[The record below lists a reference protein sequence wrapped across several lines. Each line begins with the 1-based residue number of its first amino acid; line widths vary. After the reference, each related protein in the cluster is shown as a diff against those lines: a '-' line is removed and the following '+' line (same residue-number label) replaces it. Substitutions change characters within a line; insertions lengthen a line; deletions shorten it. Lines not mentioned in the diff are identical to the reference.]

1 MLMLHIEIRQ
11 TSHTIFVLSST
22 TLLEISLSWAM
33 VMQRRSSH
41 FFQHWQARSNEERV
55 NVWGMLGAYAV
66 GQLPRNEKKVQNQRR
81 KRKINFGELT
91 SECALGDELFAVMQR
106 AHTQDLAHKLVCDIK
121 ASPEP
126 AVVLAEDHQLQDLVC
141 FGTKSSDFSI
151 ITIDPTFSLGSFD
164 FTPITYRNLL
174 LKTRRSIF
182 LGPVLVHYKKTFST
196 YLFFA
201 SSLIG
206 QCPQL
211 QGIRAFG
218 TDSKQPLIN
227 AFKHKFTFSHHITC
241 FIHVCWNIKE
251 KLNDCSVPTNVG
263 QVVLDD
269 IFGQHVGTVFEEDLV
284 DSFDIMIFRVNS
296 NLYWRNGAIWRHLVQ

>member
-1 MLMLHIEIRQ
+1 MCIRWW
-11 TSHTIFVLSST
+11 TFCCYAEST
-22 TLLEISLSWAM
+22 HPRFGTQACLWYQSLSRTCSGAS
-33 VMQRRSSH
+33 RRPPTARLSLLWHQILRLQHYYYWSH
-41 FFQHWQARSNEERV
+41 IFPWVIRFHSN
-55 NVWGMLGAYAV
+55 NVPQSVVENQTQY
-66 GQLPRNEKKVQNQRR
+66 LPW
-81 KRKINFGELT
+81 T
-91 SECALGDELFAVMQR
+91 
-106 AHTQDLAHKLVCDIK
+106 
-121 ASPEP
+121 
-126 AVVLAEDHQLQDLVC
+126 
-141 FGTKSSDFSI
+141 
-151 ITIDPTFSLGSFD
+151 
-164 FTPITYRNLL
+164 
-174 LKTRRSIF
+174 
-182 LGPVLVHYKKTFST
+182 VLVHYRKTFST